1 MSVGIISSKFRRKSG
16 SPVTYIDGLP
26 VVFKAGRTA
35 FVDGTLSSNGT
46 GTSFSDAYN
55 TIQLALTALA
65 AETALEATVF
75 VRQKALGTY
84 YTESVV
90 ASSALRGLSI
100 IGTGNGKGGSVY
112 QACTWRNSSNSVDD
126 SALDLRPGHAAVENI
141 HFFSRAAQSSGFGIR
156 AYWNTG
162 SGLNIGSAI
171 VNCGFSGDL
180 ADHPAAAGVVQSAIR
195 FDSNEGMRV
204 EDCVF
209 VDCRVG
215 IASGSTMNAWKE
227 LWIVNNTFSGL
238 AANIAAD
245 LFLADGLNF
254 ELHGNHFGHTV
265 PAHAAGT
272 MTKYVFVVGGA
283 TVEGS
288 ITGNMFCSANAGY
301 DTDSTAI
308 NAKRSGN
315 YYTGGLM
322 TS

>member
-1 MSVGIISSKFRRKSG
+1 MSLGIISRSFRRGRPHNST
-16 SPVTYIDGLP
+16 VIDGLP
-26 VVFKAGRTA
+26 VVFKAGTVR
-35 FVDGTLSSNGT
+35 FVDGGLVSSGD
-46 GTSFSDAYN
+46 GSDFNSARN
-55 TIQLALTALA
+55 TIQLSVDDASNASGREDTI
-65 AETALEATVF
+65 F
-75 VRQKALGTY
+75 IRPKALGTY
-84 YTESVV
+84 YTESVIV
-90 ASSALRGLSI
+90 PSSLRGLSI

-126 SALDLRPGHAAVENI
+126 SALDLRSGHSAVENI

-171 VNCGFSGDL
+171 VNCGFSADL

-227 LWIVNNTFSGL
+227 LWIVNNHFNGL

-245 LFLADGLNF
+245 LFLSDGTNLA
-254 ELHGNHFGHTV
+254 LIGNHFGHTV
-265 PAHAAGT
+265 PSHAAGT
-272 MTKYVFVVGGA
+272 MTKYVFVIGGA
-283 TVEGS
+283 TVSGS
-288 ITGNMFCSANAGY
+288 ASGNFFASANAGY
-301 DTDSTAI
+301 GTDNTASSVV
-308 NAKRSGN
+308 RSGN
-315 YYTGGLM
+315 YYDGGLM

>member
-1 MSVGIISSKFRRKSG
+1 MSLGIVTSKIRRASG
-16 SPVTYIDGLP
+16 HSVTLIDGLP
-26 VVFKAGRTA
+26 MVYKAGTIR
-35 FVDGTLSSNGT
+35 FVDGTRSVDGPGT
-46 GTSFSDAYN
+46 TFADAHS
-55 TIQLALTALA
+55 TIQLALTDLA
-65 AETALEATVF
+65 NISGLESTVF
-75 VRQKALGTY
+75 VRPKALGAY
-84 YTESVV
+84 YTESVI

-100 IGTGNGKGGSVY
+100 VGTGNGKGGSVY
-112 QACTWRNSSNSVDD
+112 QACTWRNSANDVDD
-126 SALDLRPGHAAVENI
+126 SALDLRPGHASVENI

-162 SGLNIGSAI
+162 SGLNIGSSI
-171 VNCGFSGDL
+171 INCGFSGDL

-227 LWIVNNTFSGL
+227 LWIVNNHFNGL

-245 LFLADGLNF
+245 LFLSSGLN
-254 ELHGNHFGHTV
+254 LALIGNHFGHTV
-265 PAHAAGT
+265 PSHAAGT
-272 MTKYVFVVGGA
+272 MAKYVFVIGGE

-288 ITGNMFCSANAGY
+288 ASGNFFASANAGY
-301 DTDSTAI
+301 GTDNTAS
-308 NAKRSGN
+308 NVKRSGN
-315 YYTGGLM
+315 YYNGGLM